1 MCVMVLAN
9 VMFVGRMISSST
21 STAHQSG
28 ADSNPAAATATGS
41 NDNNSRG
48 KAAAAAAAAGEGAGG
63 GGGGGK
69 DDEFAERL
77 AAMKSK
83 KGLQPNNGRDS
94 GSGSTNRKKGATDED
109 LDARRDQLM
118 KLAAAHRAQGGDVS
132 DPELLQKLMQREV
145 LRSPEAGK
153 KKKQRGP
160 KLSKEGEEQLIEE
173 MLLAHGDPSHKAAVM
188 KRLAALRAGVG
199 LKSGHG
205 DSDSNNPAKPRSQ
218 WSEAEVA
225 EAIKHD
231 TLRFGSERA
240 REMDKERQRL
250 ERGHQGDLMDTARAE
265 KEALRRSRDGEA
277 QAERAVQLAKKA
289 FAEASGDDG
298 AQQQQQQQRHIDV
311 VARAAPRPKDD
322 PYFDDLRPTLA
333 VPPVSGG
340 FVPTARPMD
349 AASVAAR
356 LEKRQRMQAERLG
369 GRREPEFVPEGE
381 APLDATKVRGVLSF
395 AGVQVCT
402 QRVTLKG
409 ATEESVSLHTCNGD
423 DRDDVWEHT
432 QGSTLRF
439 VAEDKCLVVGP
450 LSDPGLHY
458 RACSDTAS
466 TPADTWGPDAANWLR
481 LVESTKYRDSA
492 QFQSV
497 AHPEL
502 CLTRVKTRSLT
513 LSPCARVISQFS
525 PEFQVRI

>member
-9 VMFVGRMISSST
+9 VMFVGRMISST
-21 STAHQSG
+21 PAPTAHQTG
-28 ADSNPAAATATGS
+28 TDSNPTAMDSHSGPDKDAAGAG
-41 NDNNSRG
+41 
-48 KAAAAAAAAGEGAGG
+48 AAAGGEAT
-63 GGGGGK
+63 K
-69 DDEFAERL
+69 DEFAERL
-77 AAMKSK
+77 AALKSK
-83 KGLQPNNGRDS
+83 KGLQPKRGRAS
-94 GSGSTNRKKGATDED
+94 GTAGGAKVVDED
-109 LDARRDQLM
+109 LDERRDQLM

-132 DPELLQKLMQREV
+132 DPELLQKLIKRQVFRDAD
-145 LRSPEAGK
+145 AGK
-153 KKKQRGP
+153 KRGA

-199 LKSGHG
+199 LKGGHG
-205 DSDSNNPAKPRSQ
+205 DTSNNPTKPRSQ
-218 WSEAEVA
+218 WSDAEVA
-225 EAIKHD
+225 EAVKHD

-240 REMDKERQRL
+240 REMDVERQRL
-250 ERGHQGDLMDTARAE
+250 ERGHQGDPMDMARAE

-277 QAERAVQLAKKA
+277 QAEHAALLAKKA
-289 FAEASGDDG
+289 FAEASGDG
-298 AQQQQQQQRHIDV
+298 AQQQQQRHVDL

-322 PYFDDLRPTLA
+322 PYFDELRPTLA

-349 AASVAAR
+349 AASMAAR
-356 LEKRQRMQAERLG
+356 LEKRQQMQAERIG
-369 GRREPEFVPEGE
+369 GRREPEFVTEGE
-381 APLDATKVRGVLSF
+381 ALLDANQVRGVLSF
-395 AGVQVCT
+395 AGIQVCT

-409 ATEESVSLHTCNGD
+409 ASEESVSLHTCNGD

-439 VAEDKCLVVGP
+439 VAEDKCLIVGP

-458 RACSDTAS
+458 RACSTAS
-466 TPADTWGPDAANWLR
+466 SPPDTWGPDAGNWRR
-481 LVESTKYRDSA
+481 LVEPTKYRDSA

-513 LSPCARVISQFS
+513 LSPCAQIISQFS
-525 PEFQVRI
+525 PEFQVRLKNCRVLATLSPG